1 MRIGQLAIRAGVN
14 ASAIRFYER
23 VGVLPAPDRIGGQR
37 RYPNEAL
44 SRILLIRFA
53 ADMGFSLD
61 EIKLFLAG
69 LRENAP
75 VGPRWRKLA
84 HRKIAEVEE
93 SIKRSRRL
101 KLLLRSLLRCHCASL
116 QVCVARLSL
125 SPHLGT
131 LRGPHP

>member
-1 MRIGQLAIRAGVN
+1 MRIGQLATRAGVN

-23 VGVLPAPDRIGGQR
+23 VGVLPGPDRVGGQR
-37 RYPNEAL
+37 RYPDEAL

-69 LRENAP
+69 LRENVP

-101 KLLLRSLLRCHCASL
+101 KLLLRSLLRCRCASL

-125 SPHLGT
+125 SPQLGT
-131 LRGPHP
+131 LRLPHP